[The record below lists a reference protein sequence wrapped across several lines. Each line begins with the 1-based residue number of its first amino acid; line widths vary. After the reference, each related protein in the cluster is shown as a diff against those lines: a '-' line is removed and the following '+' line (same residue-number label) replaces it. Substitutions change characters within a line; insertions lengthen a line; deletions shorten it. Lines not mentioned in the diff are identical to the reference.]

1 VVVMQFISKWSWV
14 FAVVGAFFGA
24 IAVALYGFFGE
35 LGTPGTLLLVAG
47 GSLFIAWAA
56 FDKDNVKAGLSTKQF
71 RYGSGSVL
79 VTALAV
85 MLAVGTYVVTT
96 RHDASW
102 DWSRAGRFTLSEM
115 SVQTA
120 QSLQEEVRVMA
131 FFPENSLDDQMFR
144 LLMESYQ
151 AETDQLLVQFV
162 DPDAYPTLA
171 ADNAVNNAYGTV
183 ILQAGNRSQRIES
196 DFSEESFTNTL
207 IRLFSAEDHRLC
219 WSTGHLEIDPD
230 DDQSP
235 GGLGFA
241 VLKLEGRN
249 YTVTKSAILTEGI
262 DPSCDAVIVAAPQ
275 RDWEVAERE
284 ALAEYIAGGGRALLM
299 IEPRSVPELSADIER
314 YGVVLGDDLV
324 QDPEVRGQAVDIAD
338 KAFVIVLPEEMAL
351 HPITEQLN
359 GPVLLG
365 ASRTVSAV
373 RGVQGYVLHELMIG
387 SDESWGETNFERNPL
402 EDPLA
407 WQPNLDTERV
417 GNVPLMVASTITD
430 PLVLG
435 TASPDV
441 AQGLVAGGAV
451 VVAGTADFA
460 RNDLYVRGANQDLFE
475 NIIGWLVDDET
486 PLAPGPSGDGD
497 ELYLDLVRLVIAA
510 LTSVVIL
517 PGLAVLLAMIVL
529 VRRRFQ

>member
-1 VVVMQFISKWSWV
+1 MTFISKWSWV

-24 IAVALYGFFGE
+24 IAVALYMFLGE
-35 LGTPGTLLLVAG
+35 LGTVGTLLLVAG

-79 VTALAV
+79 VTALAIV
-85 MLAVGTYVVTT
+85 LAVGTYVIST

-102 DWSRAGRFTLSEM
+102 DWSRAGSFTLSDM
-115 SVQTA
+115 SQQTA
-120 QSLQEEVRVMA
+120 QGLDEEVRVMA
-131 FFPENSLDDQMFR
+131 FFADDSAEGQMFS
-144 LLMESYQ
+144 LLMDSYQ
-151 AETDQLLVQFV
+151 AQTDQLLVQIV
-162 DPDAYPTLA
+162 DPNAYPTLA
-171 ADNAVNNAYGTV
+171 ADNMVTNPYGTV
-183 ILQAGNRSQRIES
+183 ILKAGNRSQRIES
-196 DFSEESFTNTL
+196 DFGEESFTNTL

-249 YTVTKSAILTEGI
+249 YTVTQSSILTDGI

-284 ALAEYIAGGGRALLM
+284 ALAEYIASGGKALLM

-324 QDPEVRGQAVDIAD
+324 QDPEVRGQAIDVAD
-338 KAFVIVLPEEMAL
+338 KAFIIVLPEEMAL

-365 ASRTVSAV
+365 ASRTVGAA

-417 GNVPLMVASTITD
+417 GSVPLMVASTIAD

-435 TASPDV
+435 TVSPDM
-441 AQGLVAGGAV
+441 ASGLVPGGAV

-475 NIIGWLVDDET
+475 NIIGWLVDDEA
-486 PLAPGPSGDGD
+486 PLAPGPTGEGD
-497 ELYLDLVRLVIAA
+497 ELYLSGVRFVIAV
-510 LTSVVIL
+510 LTAVFIL
-517 PGLAVLLAMIVL
+517 PGLAVLLAMIAA

>member
-1 VVVMQFISKWSWV
+1 MQFISKWSWI

-24 IAVALYGFFGE
+24 IAVVLYMVIGE
-35 LGTPGTLLLVAG
+35 LGTVGTLLLVAG
-47 GSLFIAWAA
+47 GSLFIAWAV
-56 FDKDNVKAGLSTKQF
+56 FDKDNVQAGLSTKQF
-71 RYGSGSVL
+71 RYGSGSVV
-79 VTALAV
+79 VTALAI
-85 MLAVGTYVVTT
+85 MLAVGTLVVTT
-96 RHDASW
+96 RHDVSW
-102 DWSRAGRFTLSEM
+102 DLGRAGRFSLSEM
-115 SVQTA
+115 SAQTA
-120 QSLQEEVRVMA
+120 QGLQEEVSVLA
-131 FFPENSLDDQMFR
+131 FFPEGSLDEQLFR
-144 LLMESYQ
+144 RLMESYQ
-151 AETDQLLVQFV
+151 GETDLLSVDFV
-162 DPDAYPTLA
+162 DPDSSPILA
-171 ADNAVNNAYGTV
+171 ADNDITNAYGTV
-183 ILQAGNRSQRIES
+183 ILQAGNRSQRMES
-196 DFSEESFTNTL
+196 EFGEESFTNTL
-207 IRLFSAEDHRLC
+207 IRLFSAEDYRLC

-230 DDQSP
+230 DDQTA

-249 YTVTKSAILTEGI
+249 YSVTKSSILTDGI
-262 DPSCDAVIVAAPQ
+262 DAACDAVIVAAPQ

-284 ALAEYIAGGGRALLM
+284 ALAEYIAGGGKALLM

-314 YGVVLGDDLV
+314 YGVILGNDLV
-324 QDPEVRGQAVDIAD
+324 QDPEVRGQAIDVAD

-365 ASRTVSAV
+365 ASRTVAAA

-417 GNVPLMVASTITD
+417 GSVPLMVASIIAD

-435 TASPDV
+435 TVSPDM
-441 AQGLVAGGAV
+441 AGGLVPGGAV

-475 NIIGWLVDDET
+475 NIIGWLVDDEA
-486 PLAPGPSGDGD
+486 PLAPGPSGEGD
-497 ELYLDLVRLVIAA
+497 ELYLDFVRLSIAVLTAVI
-510 LTSVVIL
+510 IL
-517 PGLAVLLAMIVL
+517 PGLAVLLAMIAA